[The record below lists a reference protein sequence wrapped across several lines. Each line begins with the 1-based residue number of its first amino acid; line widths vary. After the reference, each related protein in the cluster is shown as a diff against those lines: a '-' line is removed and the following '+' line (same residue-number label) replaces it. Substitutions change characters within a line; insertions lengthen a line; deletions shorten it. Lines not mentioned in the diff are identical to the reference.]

1 MLSPIK
7 GTVEAGVF
15 PRMIRDQTLLKRIE
29 RVAVA
34 VCLGVGTLAVGCS
47 RSHATAGPVSA
58 APPDTSDVGD
68 VTDAGAVPNGERT
81 RLDRIR
87 GAVGRVAS
95 ALGLGA
101 RAAALPP
108 YTGTDARGIP
118 RYARRTFTDEER
130 RLLRDVYGVEDPN
143 RLYVSD
149 STEDGLLK
157 YDTRVKRCRTCYV
170 NSYRIGFIS
179 VRRPDESWE
188 EVERRV
194 RAMRPRD
201 FTAAARAS
209 SNRST
214 ADLDPDIR
222 AGVER
227 MLADARR
234 AGFRLRVVATY
245 RSPEHEAYL
254 MAIGGGRTHTLTSL
268 HSYGRA
274 IDIVVGD
281 GKLRRRATRA
291 QWIAFRRWVTAYKGD
306 DFRILG
312 TPERT
317 WDWRH
322 VEMPTGSIGFRT
334 IEAALA
340 RARTCVGRFGLA
352 SGSASRGVSRCDFAP
367 NLP

>member
-1 MLSPIK
+1 MEPLVK
-7 GTVEAGVF
+7 RAGGVTAAVW
-15 PRMIRDQTLLKRIE
+15 IG
-29 RVAVA
+29 VAVFA
-34 VCLGVGTLAVGCS
+34 GACGGGRAPTGAPNA
-47 RSHATAGPVSA
+47 ATAA
-58 APPDTSDVGD
+58 APTDTTDVGD
-68 VTDAGAVPNGERT
+68 VTDAGTVPETDRT

-95 ALGLGA
+95 ALGL
-101 RAAALPP
+101 RSPAATLPP
-108 YTGTDARGIP
+108 YTGTDARGVP

-130 RLLRDVYGVEDPN
+130 QLLRDIYGIEDPS

-170 NSYRIGFIS
+170 NSYRVGFIS
-179 VRRPDESWE
+179 VRRPGESWE
-188 EVERRV
+188 QVERRV

-201 FTAAARAS
+201 FPAAARAAGH
-209 SNRST
+209 RSV

-222 AGVER
+222 DDVER

-234 AGFRLRVVATY
+234 AGFAVRVVATY

-254 MAIGGGRTHTLTSL
+254 MAIGGGRTLTLTSL

-274 IDIVVGD
+274 IDVVVGD
-281 GKLRRRATRA
+281 GNLNRKATRA
-291 QWIAFRRWVTAYKGD
+291 QWVAFRRWVTRYKGD

-322 VEMPTGSIGFRT
+322 VEMPTAAVGFRT

-340 RARTCVGRFGLA
+340 RARACAGAAA
-352 SGSASRGVSRCDFAP
+352 SGSLRRSVSPCDFAP
-367 NLP
+367 HLPERVARANH

>member
-1 MLSPIK
+1 MHHIVKRSGSAVAAVWIGLAAIASACSHSRVP
-7 GTVEAGVF
+7 AGA
-15 PRMIRDQTLLKRIE
+15 RNAANAASIE
-29 RVAVA
+29 RV
-34 VCLGVGTLAVGCS
+34 
-47 RSHATAGPVSA
+47 
-58 APPDTSDVGD
+58 DTTDVGD
-68 VTDAGAVPNGERT
+68 ATDAGAVPEADRT

-95 ALGLGA
+95 ALGL
-101 RAAALPP
+101 RSHAATPPP
-108 YTGTDARGIP
+108 YTGTDGRGVP

-130 RLLRDVYGVEDPN
+130 RLLRDIYGIEDPN

-179 VRRPDESWE
+179 VRRPGESWE
-188 EVERRV
+188 QVERRV

-201 FTAAARAS
+201 FPPAARAV
-209 SNRST
+209 SNRSI

-222 AGVER
+222 DDVER

-234 AGFRLRVVATY
+234 AGFAVRVVATY

-254 MAIGGGRTHTLTSL
+254 MAIGGGRTLTLTSL

-274 IDIVVGD
+274 IDVVIGD
-281 GKLRRRATRA
+281 GNLRRKATRA
-291 QWIAFRRWVTAYKGD
+291 QWIAFRRWVTRYQGD

-322 VEMPTGSIGFRT
+322 VEMPTASVGFRT
-334 IEAALA
+334 IEAALGRA
-340 RARTCVGRFGLA
+340 RACAAA
-352 SGSASRGVSRCDFAP
+352 SGSPSRGVSRCDFAP
-367 NLP
+367 HLPSRVARAKD

>member
-1 MLSPIK
+1 MPSVKRLRGLTGVAWIGLVALAGACGRSQTATGVLSPP
-7 GTVEAGVF
+7 A
-15 PRMIRDQTLLKRIE
+15 
-29 RVAVA
+29 
-34 VCLGVGTLAVGCS
+34 S
-47 RSHATAGPVSA
+47 
-58 APPDTSDVGD
+58 DTTDVGD
-68 VTDAGAVPNGERT
+68 ATDAGAVTDTSRT
-81 RLDRIR
+81 VAGRIR
-87 GAVGRVAS
+87 GAIGRAAS
-95 ALGLGA
+95 AIRLGS
-101 RAAALPP
+101 RASELPP
-108 YTGTDARGIP
+108 YTGTDARGVP
-118 RYARRTFTDEER
+118 HYARRAFSDEER
-130 RLLRDVYGVEDPN
+130 RLLRDAYGIEDPT

-170 NSYRIGFIS
+170 NSYRVGFIS
-179 VRRPDESWE
+179 VRRRGESWE
-188 EVERRV
+188 EAERRV

-201 FTAAARAS
+201 FTPAARAS
-209 SNRST
+209 SNTST

-222 AGVER
+222 GDVER

-234 AGFRLRVVATY
+234 AGFALRIAATY

-281 GKLRRRATRA
+281 GNLGRRATRA
-291 QWIAFRRWVTAYKGD
+291 QWIAFRRWVTTYKGD

-312 TPERT
+312 TPART

-322 VEMPTGSIGFRT
+322 VEMPTASVGFRT

-340 RARTCVGRFGLA
+340 RASTCGRD
-352 SGSASRGVSRCDFAP
+352 VSQCDFAP
-367 NLP
+367 HLPRGTQRSR

>member
-1 MLSPIK
+1 MQN
-7 GTVEAGVF
+7 VV
-15 PRMIRDQTLLKRIE
+15 KRPC
-29 RVAVA
+29 RVTAAVWIGLAAVA
-34 VCLGVGTLAVGCS
+34 GACG
-47 RSHATAGPVSA
+47 RSHAPSVAPSAVSSDTS
-58 APPDTSDVGD
+58 DTSDVGD
-68 VTDAGAVPNGERT
+68 VTDAGAVPDASRT

-95 ALGLGA
+95 ALGLGSRA
-101 RAAALPP
+101 RELPP
-108 YTGTDARGIP
+108 YTGTNARGIP

-130 RLLRDVYGVEDPN
+130 RVLRDVYGVEDPN

-179 VRRPDESWE
+179 VRRPGESWE
-188 EVERRV
+188 QAERRV

-201 FTAAARAS
+201 FPAAARAS

-222 AGVER
+222 ADVER

-234 AGFRLRVVATY
+234 AGFALRVVATY

-254 MAIGGGRTHTLTSL
+254 MAGGGGRTHTLTSL

-274 IDIVVGD
+274 IDVVVGD
-281 GKLRRRATRA
+281 GNLRRRATRA
-291 QWIAFRRWVTAYKGD
+291 QWIAFRRWVTKYKGD

-322 VEMPTGSIGFRT
+322 VEMPTASIGFRT

-340 RARTCVGRFGLA
+340 RARACAGSAETA
-352 SGSASRGVSRCDFAP
+352 SGSPSDTVSPCDFAP
-367 NLP
+367 HLPERVARAKH

>member
-1 MLSPIK
+1 MTHGWRQRARATTTWL
-7 GTVEAGVF
+7 
-15 PRMIRDQTLLKRIE
+15 
-29 RVAVA
+29 AVA
-34 VCLGVGTLAVGCS
+34 ALLAACGGRGNPAS
-47 RSHATAGPVSA
+47 GAAAT
-58 APPDTSDVGD
+58 PPTVANDTSDVGD
-68 VTDAGAVPNGERT
+68 ATDAGVVTDTSRT
-81 RLDRIR
+81 VAGRIR
-87 GAVGRVAS
+87 GALGRMAS
-95 ALGLGA
+95 AIGLGA
-101 RAAALPP
+101 RASELPH

-118 RYARRTFTDEER
+118 HYARRTFTDEER
-130 RLLRDVYGVEDPN
+130 RLLRDTYGVEDPN

-179 VRRPDESWE
+179 VRRRGESWE
-188 EVERRV
+188 EAERRV
-194 RAMRPRD
+194 RGMRPRD
-201 FTAAARAS
+201 FTPGARGG
-209 SNRST
+209 SNTST

-222 AGVER
+222 PDMER

-234 AGFRLRVVATY
+234 AGFALRVAATY

-281 GKLRRRATRA
+281 GNISRRATKT
-291 QWIAFRRWVTAYKGD
+291 QWIAFRRWVTAYRGD

-312 TPERT
+312 TAERT

-322 VEMPTGSIGFRT
+322 VEMPTASVGFRT

-340 RARTCVGRFGLA
+340 RARACGGA
-352 SGSASRGVSRCDFAP
+352 GCDFAP
-367 NLP
+367 RLPRGRPR